1 MQRVERMLRPR
12 TAAGGVIETYGHSRY
27 GKSKRK
33 VRSAKSERIQP
44 THLRQTPVIKLFGLK
59 KKSNHLCLHCRKRR
73 LNISKHAFYW
83 KKKQQTNSKPIKTTT
98 K

>member
-59 KKSNHLCLHCRKRR
+59 KN
-73 LNISKHAFYW
+73 
-83 KKKQQTNSKPIKTTT
+83 QTIYVYIAESGG
-98 K
+98 